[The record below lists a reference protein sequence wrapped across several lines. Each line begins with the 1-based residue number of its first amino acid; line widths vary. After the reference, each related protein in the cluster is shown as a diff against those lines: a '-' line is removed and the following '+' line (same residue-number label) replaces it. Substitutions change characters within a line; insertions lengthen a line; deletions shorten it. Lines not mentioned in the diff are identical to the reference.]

1 MEHSTVNLV
10 TCDWQE
16 CLLYG
21 EFLQVLRTSPQ
32 LLATCLVAGDR
43 LLPDMMHGLVH
54 SMAAGLFGSCLLPE
68 DKVLTLRLLRHLTR
82 LQLVPSDNPRRL
94 LRQKSCAFARLYSE
108 FHEGLFS
115 AKLFLTAALHRP
127 IMQLLVEDEMFLDI
141 DPDKATVRFPPEERL
156 KKFGRE
162 GTPEFNSRLQE
173 YRKWTNSCLVAVTKR
188 FVVSLRENMH
198 CFPSGVSWLVRQIA
212 DLLSKSGKIEPK
224 EVNAICTDL
233 VFTYF
238 ICPAIVNPEPYGIT
252 DAPISY
258 VSRFNLIQVAK
269 IVQMLAMTK
278 YEDVDSKVT
287 DLYNMFDKDCVSSL
301 LDAILDS
308 NSGEGDD
315 SPAIADSSKLQ
326 GLSRSAALFTEAEI
340 HNLVG
345 FLQTVSAETWP
356 DEDEDHQAVKKQLS
370 ELLAQ
375 LPLSTTVNGHS
386 TTSGGLKPVP
396 PHSSV
401 STSPRR
407 GGAGLLGKVC
417 LSTEQGAP
425 DSILGVAENFIDS
438 QIGVSSFSFE
448 LMLVVLMYVLD
459 LMGKPRSLSSMSSPL
474 QTSVSSDG
482 SHSAEE
488 GTGEEDGDRSTN
500 HDIVLVVPFNPSGGE
515 NIGLLA
521 EQKVLCMEQPSS
533 GRAQLNLSDSQETD
547 GVGPGGVERAESQE
561 KRTRFSLSHDDGSI
575 GNTSDNLEAVS
586 EAASNHSVASSLE
599 LENEDQNDNLSDMV
613 SANVSGRGTP
623 NISGRDT
630 PSSQITEG
638 DEGGGMSRGPAG
650 EPRQTLDF
658 PHSSANK
665 QSRSDIDDK
674 FGKFEIKKLIEAAT
688 ARFPPNNSTKE
699 TTVHQELN
707 SNESPVPDLRGPVN
721 QTSHGCDETVSM
733 VSDTWST
740 DVLASDSETIEQSE
754 RNYPPSITESTIQ
767 QLTEATQLLDMT
779 ETASEAWSTDVLA
792 SDSERLTEVDTDDT
806 GSVARSDDTA
816 RSEIEAE
823 GRGEPEGGEDTPPSN
838 TQPVTPLA
846 LGLALGLGFRPIRED
861 PVGRASLFIPQSPTK
876 VEVVSHPFWNVTG
889 RGGGRADY
897 RRRTVEYVDSSAN
910 NMIQQREQ
918 TVEYPKAGSLV
929 MTPLTVM
936 PNGPSSTPRAGSP
949 YTDSRPESHLPGPTR
964 GDRPSTVHGAA
975 NHTFSRPGT
984 SETIHGISG
993 RSNPVNLETDL
1004 KIEEGNMQDAIPGVV
1019 RLSSAS
1025 LASTSSSGSSSDTRP
1040 KITSAQGDLPVTAGA
1055 LVPNGHIVIPE
1066 DDPAVAKI
1074 VSQSSAT
1081 GAIPKSISFDKTA
1094 ERGDKDSLDDDQKHK
1109 RGFFRNFKLP
1119 FKSRRV
1125 KSLRGID
1132 DINTRCYDSPFS
1144 AGDGEGSTPQ
1154 LRLRRGMSEET
1165 RPAHLVND
1173 TSDDILAKYRRKPP
1187 VVGGGETLSSGEGGP
1202 SGQVKVKQPSD
1213 ERLNIDPA
1221 NVEASYAFVDAKRK
1235 LRMVLSTADL
1245 QHVPWVNS
1253 IGRIRDSRSARE
1265 NELVSF
1271 LQLQLAEAINLQDR
1285 SLIAHLHETLRCI
1298 RLFDDDSCRKLFRSL
1313 KEDYQKRSPYI
1324 AYLVR
1329 CRQGLL
1335 STLAHLERL
1344 TERVKCDRQVCSRF
1358 LVAVCVTLFL
1368 EKRESLLLK
1377 FTSEFQQL
1385 TLADEKND
1393 LLDSFLRA
1401 LAIEMDRDAMWQVAS
1416 EQQLEQ
1422 ARTAVERAVVSRVY
1436 LHALY
1441 PNGDGDMSRDQ
1452 WPTSSLTLK
1461 SEPSPVLQLPS
1472 PRSESRSLLVLG
1484 QTSPTHTLVLSSAIT
1499 SVLHE
1504 HMKKLSQVITPDHND
1519 LRVPKMF
1526 HYECPWPSAQAEIA
1540 AISAY
1545 KTPRDKLQCVFRCAT
1560 TIMNLLAMACER
1572 GVPAADDFV
1581 PVLVYV
1587 LIKANPPSLLST
1599 VQYVNSFYGSR
1610 LEGEEQYWWIQFC
1623 SAIEFIKTMD
1633 YND

>member
-198 CFPSGVSWLVRQIA
+198 CFPNGVSWLVRQIA

-278 YEDVDSKVT
+278 YEDVDRKVT

-375 LPLSTTVNGHS
+375 LPLSTTVNGHG
-386 TTSGGLKPVP
+386 TTSGALKPGP
-396 PHSSV
+396 PHSNV

-407 GGAGLLGKVC
+407 GGAGLLGKGES
-417 LSTEQGAP
+417 LSPTSSSTAEDGEIEVRISVRKKPPPVHPTEIRT
-425 DSILGVAENFIDS
+425 SISPSSAVELNTTSAVSQLRHRGGCRENNNCGMSRKHDGLFCP
-438 QIGVSSFSFE
+438 V
-448 LMLVVLMYVLD
+448 
-459 LMGKPRSLSSMSSPL
+459 GKPRSLSSMSSPL

-547 GVGPGGVERAESQE
+547 GVGPGGAERAESQE

-623 NISGRDT
+623 NISGGKKQFTRPRFEPRSPRPQQSSFNTTSALANYATGAGRDT

-674 FGKFEIKKLIEAAT
+674 FGKFEIKKLIEGVGQVAT
-688 ARFPPNNSTKE
+688 ARFPPNKSTKE
-699 TTVHQELN
+699 TTVCQELN
-707 SNESPVPDLRGPVN
+707 SDESPVPDMRGPVN
-721 QTSHGCDETVSM
+721 QRSHGCKNGLNLQKVTSHLRGGKGENHLGKTSSNPTEIQTLISPSSAVELNMTSALANYATEAGDETVSM

-767 QLTEATQLLDMT
+767 QLTEATQK
-779 ETASEAWSTDVLA
+779 LA
-792 SDSERLTEVDTDDT
+792 
-806 GSVARSDDTA
+806 
-816 RSEIEAE
+816 
-823 GRGEPEGGEDTPPSN
+823 
-838 TQPVTPLA
+838 
-846 LGLALGLGFRPIRED
+846 
-861 PVGRASLFIPQSPTK
+861 
-876 VEVVSHPFWNVTG
+876 
-889 RGGGRADY
+889 
-897 RRRTVEYVDSSAN
+897 
-910 NMIQQREQ
+910 
-918 TVEYPKAGSLV
+918 
-929 MTPLTVM
+929 
-936 PNGPSSTPRAGSP
+936 PSSIKYVGLP
-949 YTDSRPESHLPGPTR
+949 HL
-964 GDRPSTVHGAA
+964 
-975 NHTFSRPGT
+975 
-984 SETIHGISG
+984 
-993 RSNPVNLETDL
+993 
-1004 KIEEGNMQDAIPGVV
+1004 Q
-1019 RLSSAS
+1019 
-1025 LASTSSSGSSSDTRP
+1025 
-1040 KITSAQGDLPVTAGA
+1040 
-1055 LVPNGHIVIPE
+1055 
-1066 DDPAVAKI
+1066 
-1074 VSQSSAT
+1074 
-1081 GAIPKSISFDKTA
+1081 
-1094 ERGDKDSLDDDQKHK
+1094 
-1109 RGFFRNFKLP
+1109 
-1119 FKSRRV
+1119 
-1125 KSLRGID
+1125 
-1132 DINTRCYDSPFS
+1132 
-1144 AGDGEGSTPQ
+1144 
-1154 LRLRRGMSEET
+1154 
-1165 RPAHLVND
+1165 
-1173 TSDDILAKYRRKPP
+1173 
-1187 VVGGGETLSSGEGGP
+1187 
-1202 SGQVKVKQPSD
+1202 
-1213 ERLNIDPA
+1213 
-1221 NVEASYAFVDAKRK
+1221 
-1235 LRMVLSTADL
+1235 
-1245 QHVPWVNS
+1245 
-1253 IGRIRDSRSARE
+1253 
-1265 NELVSF
+1265 
-1271 LQLQLAEAINLQDR
+1271 
-1285 SLIAHLHETLRCI
+1285 
-1298 RLFDDDSCRKLFRSL
+1298 
-1313 KEDYQKRSPYI
+1313 
-1324 AYLVR
+1324 
-1329 CRQGLL
+1329 
-1335 STLAHLERL
+1335 
-1344 TERVKCDRQVCSRF
+1344 
-1358 LVAVCVTLFL
+1358 
-1368 EKRESLLLK
+1368 
-1377 FTSEFQQL
+1377 
-1385 TLADEKND
+1385 
-1393 LLDSFLRA
+1393 
-1401 LAIEMDRDAMWQVAS
+1401 
-1416 EQQLEQ
+1416 
-1422 ARTAVERAVVSRVY
+1422 
-1436 LHALY
+1436 
-1441 PNGDGDMSRDQ
+1441 
-1452 WPTSSLTLK
+1452 
-1461 SEPSPVLQLPS
+1461 
-1472 PRSESRSLLVLG
+1472 
-1484 QTSPTHTLVLSSAIT
+1484 
-1499 SVLHE
+1499 
-1504 HMKKLSQVITPDHND
+1504 
-1519 LRVPKMF
+1519 
-1526 HYECPWPSAQAEIA
+1526 
-1540 AISAY
+1540 
-1545 KTPRDKLQCVFRCAT
+1545 
-1560 TIMNLLAMACER
+1560 
-1572 GVPAADDFV
+1572 
-1581 PVLVYV
+1581 
-1587 LIKANPPSLLST
+1587 ANPMEFGPIIPLIR
-1599 VQYVNSFYGSR
+1599 GS
-1610 LEGEEQYWWIQFC
+1610 
-1623 SAIEFIKTMD
+1623 D
-1633 YND
+1633 

>member
-198 CFPSGVSWLVRQIA
+198 CFPNGVSWLVRQIA

-224 EVNAICTDL
+224 EVVNAICTDL

-340 HNLVG
+340 HNLYG
-345 FLQTVSAETWP
+345 SDSSHFL
-356 DEDEDHQAVKKQLS
+356 
-370 ELLAQ
+370 
-375 LPLSTTVNGHS
+375 
-386 TTSGGLKPVP
+386 
-396 PHSSV
+396 
-401 STSPRR
+401 
-407 GGAGLLGKVC
+407 VC

-459 LMGKPRSLSSMSSPL
+459 LKNNNCGASRKHAGLFCSVGKPRSLSSMSSPL

-674 FGKFEIKKLIEAAT
+674 FGKFEIKKLIEGYLQ
-688 ARFPPNNSTKE
+688 
-699 TTVHQELN
+699 HL
-707 SNESPVPDLRGPVN
+707 
-721 QTSHGCDETVSM
+721 C
-733 VSDTWST
+733 
-740 DVLASDSETIEQSE
+740 
-754 RNYPPSITESTIQ
+754 
-767 QLTEATQLLDMT
+767 
-779 ETASEAWSTDVLA
+779 
-792 SDSERLTEVDTDDT
+792 
-806 GSVARSDDTA
+806 
-816 RSEIEAE
+816 
-823 GRGEPEGGEDTPPSN
+823 
-838 TQPVTPLA
+838 
-846 LGLALGLGFRPIRED
+846 
-861 PVGRASLFIPQSPTK
+861 VGK
-876 VEVVSHPFWNVTG
+876 VENNYAKTTLSISN
-889 RGGGRADY
+889 R
-897 RRRTVEYVDSSAN
+897 DSN
-910 NMIQQREQ
+910 LNLPVI
-918 TVEYPKAGSLV
+918 GSLV
-929 MTPLTVM
+929 
-936 PNGPSSTPRAGSP
+936 
-949 YTDSRPESHLPGPTR
+949 YCES
-964 GDRPSTVHGAA
+964 
-975 NHTFSRPGT
+975 
-984 SETIHGISG
+984 
-993 RSNPVNLETDL
+993 
-1004 KIEEGNMQDAIPGVV
+1004 
-1019 RLSSAS
+1019 
-1025 LASTSSSGSSSDTRP
+1025 
-1040 KITSAQGDLPVTAGA
+1040 
-1055 LVPNGHIVIPE
+1055 
-1066 DDPAVAKI
+1066 
-1074 VSQSSAT
+1074 
-1081 GAIPKSISFDKTA
+1081 
-1094 ERGDKDSLDDDQKHK
+1094 
-1109 RGFFRNFKLP
+1109 
-1119 FKSRRV
+1119 
-1125 KSLRGID
+1125 
-1132 DINTRCYDSPFS
+1132 SPF
-1144 AGDGEGSTPQ
+1144 
-1154 LRLRRGMSEET
+1154 
-1165 RPAHLVND
+1165 
-1173 TSDDILAKYRRKPP
+1173 
-1187 VVGGGETLSSGEGGP
+1187 
-1202 SGQVKVKQPSD
+1202 
-1213 ERLNIDPA
+1213 
-1221 NVEASYAFVDAKRK
+1221 
-1235 LRMVLSTADL
+1235 
-1245 QHVPWVNS
+1245 
-1253 IGRIRDSRSARE
+1253 
-1265 NELVSF
+1265 
-1271 LQLQLAEAINLQDR
+1271 
-1285 SLIAHLHETLRCI
+1285 
-1298 RLFDDDSCRKLFRSL
+1298 
-1313 KEDYQKRSPYI
+1313 
-1324 AYLVR
+1324 
-1329 CRQGLL
+1329 
-1335 STLAHLERL
+1335 
-1344 TERVKCDRQVCSRF
+1344 
-1358 LVAVCVTLFL
+1358 
-1368 EKRESLLLK
+1368 
-1377 FTSEFQQL
+1377 
-1385 TLADEKND
+1385 
-1393 LLDSFLRA
+1393 
-1401 LAIEMDRDAMWQVAS
+1401 
-1416 EQQLEQ
+1416 
-1422 ARTAVERAVVSRVY
+1422 
-1436 LHALY
+1436 
-1441 PNGDGDMSRDQ
+1441 
-1452 WPTSSLTLK
+1452 
-1461 SEPSPVLQLPS
+1461 
-1472 PRSESRSLLVLG
+1472 
-1484 QTSPTHTLVLSSAIT
+1484 
-1499 SVLHE
+1499 
-1504 HMKKLSQVITPDHND
+1504 DH
-1519 LRVPKMF
+1519 
-1526 HYECPWPSAQAEIA
+1526 
-1540 AISAY
+1540 
-1545 KTPRDKLQCVFRCAT
+1545 AT
-1560 TIMNLLAMACER
+1560 T
-1572 GVPAADDFV
+1572 
-1581 PVLVYV
+1581 
-1587 LIKANPPSLLST
+1587 K
-1599 VQYVNSFYGSR
+1599 
-1610 LEGEEQYWWIQFC
+1610 
-1623 SAIEFIKTMD
+1623 
-1633 YND
+1633 